1 MTKHTDEKDLF
12 LPTEYTSMINLF
24 LNNNSGKVF
33 NKSICEIGTGNGIIA
48 ANAAMLGAARITVS
62 DVEESA
68 LMTAKKCISSI
79 DNVTKKVE
87 YFHGALWEP
96 FEEQTFDLILANLPH
111 FPGET
116 VTLSDRLPSWSSG
129 GSDGRK
135 LLDPFIEGITRHLT
149 INGLAVFTHNR
160 FVGLDKTRDK
170 LKRLDLNMYTDHEAL
185 IFIPTMKAA
194 YLTHGV
200 DGYGDDIVNIGRYT
214 FGRVDLII
222 ACRKKSAFL

>member
-1 MTKHTDEKDLF
+1 MAEAENSIDIF
-12 LPTEYTSMINLF
+12 APTEYTAMINLF
-24 LNNNSGKVF
+24 LSQNKHKVI
-33 NKSICEIGTGNGIIA
+33 NKHICEIGTGNGIIA
-48 ANAAMLGAARITVS
+48 ANTAILGAARITVS
-62 DVEESA
+62 DLEIAALSA
-68 LMTAKKCISSI
+68 ARSCINSVKDATQNI
-79 DNVTKKVE
+79 E
-87 YFHGALWEP
+87 YLHGPLWEP
-96 FEEQTFDLILANLPH
+96 YDNQVFDLILANLPH
-111 FPGET
+111 FPGKN
-116 VTLSDRLPSWSSG
+116 VTLTGRLPTWSSG

-170 LKRLDLNMYTDHEAL
+170 LKGLDLTMSIDHEAL

-194 YLTHGV
+194 YLTNGV

-222 ACRKKSAFL
+222 ARRKKSAFL